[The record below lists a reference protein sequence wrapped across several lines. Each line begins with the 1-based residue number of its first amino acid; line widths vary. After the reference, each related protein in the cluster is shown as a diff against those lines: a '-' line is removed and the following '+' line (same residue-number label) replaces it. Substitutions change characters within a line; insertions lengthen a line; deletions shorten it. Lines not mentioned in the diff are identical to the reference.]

1 VVLLLAFAGAGCAA
15 HWAYRQGQ
23 QAADKG
29 DWDLAVARFTKAL
42 QKDPNNIR
50 FKISLESAR
59 IQASRIHY
67 DEAKKALAAQDL
79 EKAAE
84 ELQIAS
90 NYDPANRSAADDLAI
105 VRQRILKRDAER
117 RDREELEQKK
127 ARAQAAA
134 RVPLPV
140 LSPRSPVPITMRFED
155 GSLQKI
161 FESLGRIAGVN
172 VLFDEGFRDKKASV
186 NLTGVTFQE
195 ALDRL
200 TFVNRLFYKVVDQN
214 TIIIVPESRQKRVA
228 YDELLL
234 RTFYITNAEIND
246 TVNLVKTLAKV
257 TTVAG
262 NPSIGA
268 ITVLGTVDQ
277 VAMAGRIID
286 ANDKARGEVVVEV
299 QILEVDRNNLK
310 KWGIELSNYTAS
322 LTLSPTGAANEVSNG
337 VLTTRAYL
345 LSSLNLADWVVSIP
359 STVMATF
366 LQNDAT
372 VRILAAP
379 KLRAAEGK
387 KAELKIG
394 TEIPIPQTS
403 YTVGLSGGTSGG
415 YLPATSFTYKNVG
428 VNLSL
433 TPRVAATGD
442 VTLELAAEFSL
453 LGDNRNVS
461 SEANPILVPTFL
473 TRNVTGVLRLR
484 DGETGL
490 IGGLVQGREANTF
503 AGAIG
508 VNEIPILGKLFG
520 HHERNV
526 DDTEV
531 LMSITPRVVR
541 APKVT
546 DEDLVPLRVGTQEVP
561 KVEGARPPL
570 FGEPETT
577 PEGQGEGAGAATPAA
592 PPPQAPGPA
601 PEGPLGPTPEE
612 QRATSGPGSQARPP
626 AAAPPAAVAPPFPE
640 LQAPPVTPPATP
652 APSTSPAAATARPP
666 AAGAPSTAA
675 QATVL
680 LSPPE
685 VALKV
690 GQVGTLAVVLVGAK
704 DVQSIEINVTW
715 NPSVAEVTDI
725 APGSLL
731 TLDGTPVTVERA
743 IESGHARVRF
753 ARATGAV
760 GSGAVASVTIRGSK
774 VGSGPVAVES
784 LVLGRPGGQD
794 RPALPAP
801 GRIVVAP

>member
-1 VVLLLAFAGAGCAA
+1 MAVGCGMARHRTWRLLVVAALVASAGAGCAA

-23 QAADKG
+23 QASDKG

-50 FKISLESAR
+50 YKISLESAR

-79 EKAAE
+79 EKAAQ

-90 NYDPANRSAADDLAI
+90 NYDPANRSAADDLAL

-117 RDREELEQKK
+117 RDREEFEQKK

-140 LSPRSPVPITMRFED
+140 LSPRSPVPITMKFED
-155 GSLQKI
+155 ASLQKV

-172 VLFDEGFRDKKASV
+172 VLFDEGFRDKKVSV

-234 RTFYITNAEIND
+234 RTFYVQNAEINE

-262 NPSIGA
+262 NPSLGA

-277 VAMAGRIID
+277 VAMAARIID

-310 KWGIELSNYTAS
+310 NWGINLSNYSAG
-322 LTLSPTGAANEVSNG
+322 LTLSPTGAANEVSSG

-359 STVMATF
+359 SSVLVQF
-366 LQNDAT
+366 LQNEST

-379 KLRAAEGK
+379 RLRAAEGK

-394 TEIPIPQTS
+394 TEVPIPQTS
-403 YTVGLSGGTSGG
+403 YTVGLSGGVQGG

-433 TPRVAATGD
+433 TPRVAASGD
-442 VTLELAAEFSL
+442 VTLEMAAEFSL
-453 LGDNRNVS
+453 LGDDRNVGS
-461 SEANPILVPTFL
+461 QDNQILVPTFL

-490 IGGLVQGREANTF
+490 IGGLVQGREASSF

-508 VNEIPILGKLFG
+508 MDEIPIIGKLFG
-520 HHERNV
+520 ARTRRN
-526 DDTEV
+526 DETEV

-546 DEDLVPLRVGTQEVP
+546 EEDLAPLRVGTQEVP
-561 KVEGARPPL
+561 KVEGAHPPL
-570 FGEPETT
+570 FGTEPETP
-577 PEGQGEGAGAATPAA
+577 PEGGVQGAGAATPSA
-592 PPPQAPGPA
+592 P
-601 PEGPLGPTPEE
+601 
-612 QRATSGPGSQARPP
+612 
-626 AAAPPAAVAPPFPE
+626 
-640 LQAPPVTPPATP
+640 PPVTPPVTTP
-652 APSTSPAAATARPP
+652 PSPPPTANDASP
-666 AAGAPSTAA
+666 
-675 QATVL
+675 ATVL

-685 VALKV
+685 VALRV

-704 DVQSIEINVTW
+704 DVQSVELTLTW
-715 NPSVAEVTDI
+715 DPAVAEVTDI

-731 TLDGTPVTVERA
+731 TLDGSPVSVSVERTPD
-743 IESGHARVRF
+743 SGRARVRF

-760 GSGAVASVTIRGSK
+760 GSGAVASVTMRGAK

-784 LVLGRPGGQD
+784 LVLGRTGGQD

-801 GRIVVAP
+801 GRIVVSPK

>member
-1 VVLLLAFAGAGCAA
+1 MAVGCSMARHRTWRLLVVAALVASAGAGCAA

-23 QAADKG
+23 QASDKG

-50 FKISLESAR
+50 YKISLESAR

-79 EKAAE
+79 EKAAQ

-90 NYDPANRSAADDLAI
+90 NYDPANRSAADDLAL

-117 RDREELEQKK
+117 RDREEFEQKK

-140 LSPRSPVPITMRFED
+140 LSPRSPVPITMKFED
-155 GSLQKI
+155 ASLQKV

-172 VLFDEGFRDKKASV
+172 VLFDEGFRDKKVSV

-234 RTFYITNAEIND
+234 RTFYVQNAEINE

-262 NPSIGA
+262 NPSLGA

-277 VAMAGRIID
+277 VAMAARIID

-310 KWGIELSNYTAS
+310 NWGINLSNYSAG
-322 LTLSPTGAANEVSNG
+322 LTLSPTGAANEVSSG

-359 STVMATF
+359 SSVLVQF
-366 LQNDAT
+366 LQNEST

-379 KLRAAEGK
+379 RLRAAEGK

-394 TEIPIPQTS
+394 TEVPIPQTS
-403 YTVGLSGGTSGG
+403 YTVGLSGGVQGG

-433 TPRVAATGD
+433 TPRVAASGD
-442 VTLELAAEFSL
+442 VTLEMAAEFSL
-453 LGDNRNVS
+453 LGDDRNVGS
-461 SEANPILVPTFL
+461 QDNQILVPTFL

-490 IGGLVQGREANTF
+490 IGGLVQGREASSF

-508 VNEIPILGKLFG
+508 MDEIPIIGKLFG
-520 HHERNV
+520 ARTRRN
-526 DDTEV
+526 DETEV

-546 DEDLVPLRVGTQEVP
+546 EEDLAPLRVGTQEVP
-561 KVEGARPPL
+561 KVEGAHPPL
-570 FGEPETT
+570 FGTEPETP
-577 PEGQGEGAGAATPAA
+577 PEGGVQGAGAATPSA
-592 PPPQAPGPA
+592 P
-601 PEGPLGPTPEE
+601 
-612 QRATSGPGSQARPP
+612 
-626 AAAPPAAVAPPFPE
+626 
-640 LQAPPVTPPATP
+640 PPVTPPVTTP
-652 APSTSPAAATARPP
+652 PSPPPTANDASP
-666 AAGAPSTAA
+666 
-675 QATVL
+675 ATVL

-685 VALKV
+685 VALRV

-704 DVQSIEINVTW
+704 DVQSVELTLTW
-715 NPSVAEVTDI
+715 DPAVAEVTDI

-731 TLDGTPVTVERA
+731 TLDGSPVSVSVERTPD
-743 IESGHARVRF
+743 SGRARVRF

-760 GSGAVASVTIRGSK
+760 GSGAVASVTMRGAK

-784 LVLGRPGGQD
+784 LVLGRTGGQD

-801 GRIVVAP
+801 GRIVVSPK